1 MYNVSEYYKI
11 AAKQPVQ
18 VHKLDGTIGN
28 VPFDESNIIQGSFHI
43 TNQCTANNDVV
54 LGSVYTGT
62 LTATFRDVPISRYAW
77 VGKVITPTFY
87 LKTERSLGVEFWEE
101 VPLGVFTIK
110 EAKHSAEG
118 VSIVAYDNMI
128 KLDKKF
134 KKSNF
139 AEPRKMYG
147 HISQICAK
155 CGIGLAQTEQ
165 EIQAMPNGNT
175 ELGIVG
181 TKSNTKLKKYSNDID
196 TYRDLVYWIAQ
207 SMACFATVDR
217 NGNLSFRR
225 YRNESA
231 VVDEIT
237 EAHRIAGA
245 VFDDF
250 TTNYTGIY
258 VTNTADGE
266 EIYYGYDEQE
276 LEQEIATVEGDIQDV
291 EIALDQLAQQYQQG
305 QITEAEYKRQK
316 KVLDKQLKNLDK
328 RLAWLNEALEKAQS
342 EEDGLYMDL
351 GENPMMQADGVGNT
365 PTTMRKR
372 ILKALDAISYT
383 PFTCNTVCGVHY
395 DLGDIIRFTG
405 GHATELGEVCCVM
418 AYDFNMNG
426 EYQMQGFG
434 SDPSKGVMKSKN
446 SKKADK
452 ANRNSDNS
460 AKNTTGPSTPTSGNE
475 GDLYIKTGENLSVDS
490 IYPGSGMYI
499 DTQSG
504 DANTGYTVTAHCRD
518 DVSSESIHFAF
529 TNLTVGQTYTLSCA
543 IQITQMMGDWGGH
556 NFCLCVRTQDDLAG
570 ASIPVTP
577 GGTVTELSNGV
588 AVTLYY
594 DEQEHS
600 YQITFTASASTYYV
614 IVDISFLHNTWYG
627 TTCPTTV
634 SNLKISEG
642 DTPTEGGTPEGIK
655 VYTNDQWK
663 NLDYVKKVKQVQTS
677 SGGTKIATAQNSDG
691 STTDIYAPTV
701 TIPVEDVK
709 VDGTSVV
716 TSKVANIN
724 TMTGATASAAG
735 EKGLVPAPASGDNE
749 KFLRGDGTWQNAGGG
764 GNDVGLSVGSNGAIQ
779 STYTDGTEQTEDI
792 LRDDTGEDIVTLL
805 NSIAIALQSAAIN
818 VESVN
823 VNYSTDEQVIG
834 TWIDGKP
841 LYQTT
846 LSLTSSSGN
855 DAQEITLSNYGINNI
870 DVVCKI
876 EGTTRATL
884 GYVGLNYFSDN
895 YDKFNLFMKSNNT
908 ILVLAHAGDWTHS
921 IPVYVTLQYTK
932 TTD

>member
-405 GHATELGEVCCVM
+405 GHAPELGEVCCVM

-426 EYQMQGFG
+426 EYRMQGFG
-434 SDPSKGVMKSKN
+434 SDPSKGVIKSKN

-452 ANRNSDNS
+452 ADKNGVS
-460 AKNTTGPSTPTSGNE
+460 APTINTGTNTSEAAKE
-475 GDLYIKTGENLSVDS
+475 GDLF
-490 IYPGSGMYI
+490 
-499 DTQSG
+499 
-504 DANTGYTVTAHCRD
+504 VTAGGAYFEALD
-518 DVSSESIHFAF
+518 LDNVTASSTSTHPISITDESIDDGAYTIEIKGIPSSWGDGEELHIPLDG
-529 TNLTVGQTYTLSCA
+529 LTVGNSYKIEFDGQFTQAQSFTEAGSDCVTVCGTVINLTSDREQHHYSATFTYVNNGEFYFTPYRVSDDNWFTYVFSNLVISNNDSGGKIEVYENNQWRNVKFVRKIFDTLS
-543 IQITQMMGDWGGH
+543 GGKK
-556 NFCLCVRTQDDLAG
+556 
-570 ASIPVTP
+570 I
-577 GGTVTELSNGV
+577 GTV
-588 AVTLYY
+588 
-594 DEQEHS
+594 D
-600 YQITFTASASTYYV
+600 
-614 IVDISFLHNTWYG
+614 
-627 TTCPTTV
+627 
-634 SNLKISEG
+634 
-642 DTPTEGGTPEGIK
+642 
-655 VYTNDQWK
+655 
-663 NLDYVKKVKQVQTS
+663 
-677 SGGTKIATAQNSDG
+677 NSDDT
-691 STTDIYAPTV
+691 TTDIY
-701 TIPVEDVK
+701 IPNM
-709 VDGTSVV
+709 S
-716 TSKVANIN
+716 
-724 TMTGATASAAG
+724 GASASAAG
-735 EKGLVPAPASGDNE
+735 SNGLVPAPASGDE
-749 KFLRGDGTWQNAGGG
+749 GKFLRGDGTWQNAGGG